1 MIKLRTLLLH
11 NYPFY
16 IIMMIAL
23 LYFFIY
29 SSFDF
34 KSNITDL
41 QNCTCRITNI
51 IIKDYGFK
59 IDCKLK
65 HEKTIL
71 YYYAKSKEID
81 DLYNNYRIG
90 DYIRVSLLDVKI
102 TNNTLPNTFNYKKN
116 LYYKKIYRVF
126 NVTSIEKVKKNR
138 NIFYFIKDILYRR
151 SYKLPFSYPYIN
163 TLLFGNKTDM
173 DSDVLDSFRSI
184 GISHLFAISGTHIS
198 IFIFIL
204 EELLK
209 KIRVKEYKRAKI
221 IILFLLFFM
230 FLTNFS
236 MSVCRCS
243 LFTIFS
249 IINDKYYFYIKPV
262 NLLLLSLAI
271 IIFFN
276 PFNLFDIGLL
286 YSFFISL
293 ALIICTN
300 YINKSNN
307 FITKS
312 LKVSL
317 ISFIVSF
324 PITINSFYEV
334 NFLSIIYNLFFVP
347 FVSFIILPLV
357 IMGYTFPFFDKLLY
371 LFVLVLEKVSLFLKD
386 INLFKVIMCKPS
398 MSINILYIVSIIIFI
413 FGILKEK
420 KSYKFFII
428 IPILLNFLGTLKN
441 KDRIMFIDVLQG
453 DSILLTVNGSVTLID
468 TGGVLLTNTSKYTS
482 KFAKNRIIPYLKS
495 IGIRKIDNLIL
506 THGDSDHMGD
516 SIYLVNNFKIDNIYI
531 NSNKLNYLENKLIK
545 ASNLKKIPVKKLYK
559 SNIIDLNGIKLY
571 SLNKNNN
578 DENSSSIVLYLNMYN
593 KKMLFTGDIP
603 KSVEEDLINN
613 YDLSSLYILKLAH
626 HGSNTSSSYDF
637 LRVTNPKYSIISAS
651 FNNKYNHPS
660 KETIDS
666 LNKLNLTYFETSK
679 YGSIIFDLKSGT
691 KTYYMP

>member
-90 DYIRVSLLDVKI
+90 DYITVSLLDVKI

-262 NLLLLSLAI
+262 N
-271 IIFFN
+271 FFN

-293 ALIICTN
+293 VLIICTN

-357 IMGYTFPFFDKLLY
+357 IMSYTFPFFDKLLY

-386 INLFKVIMCKPS
+386 ITLFKVIMCKPS

-516 SIYLVNNFKIDNIYI
+516 SIYLVNNFKVEKVIFNCGSYNDLEQELIKVLNKKRIKYYSCIKKLNIGNNKLYFLQTKVYDNEND
-531 NSNKLNYLENKLIK
+531 NSNVIYTELDG
-545 ASNLKKIPVKKLYK
+545 YK
-559 SNIIDLNGIKLY
+559 FMFMGDAGVEKEKDILDKYNISNIA
-571 SLNKNNN
+571 
-578 DENSSSIVLYLNMYN
+578 VL
-593 KKMLFTGDIP
+593 KVG
-603 KSVEEDLINN
+603 
-613 YDLSSLYILKLAH
+613 H
-626 HGSNTSSSYDF
+626 HGSRTSSSKEFIDEI
-637 LRVTNPKYSIISAS
+637 NPKYSVISVGNNNRYGHPNKEVLNNLNNS
-651 FNNKYNHPS
+651 KIYRTDQDGSIMFKIKNNKL
-660 KETIDS
+660 KIETCS
-666 LNKLNLTYFETSK
+666 
-679 YGSIIFDLKSGT
+679 
-691 KTYYMP
+691 P